1 MNEMNDWRVI
11 ILIAILILIIVVVLT
26 LLFLWLRFLNRF
38 MYRLGSNSRKKVI
51 KFIRKR
57 ENETDENSSNNENP
71 RR

>member
-1 MNEMNDWRVI
+1 MNDWRVI
-11 ILIAILILIIVVVLT
+11 ILIGILIFIIAVVLT

-38 MYRLGSNSRKKVI
+38 MYNLGSNSRKKVI

-57 ENETDENSSNNENP
+57 ENETDENSGNNENS